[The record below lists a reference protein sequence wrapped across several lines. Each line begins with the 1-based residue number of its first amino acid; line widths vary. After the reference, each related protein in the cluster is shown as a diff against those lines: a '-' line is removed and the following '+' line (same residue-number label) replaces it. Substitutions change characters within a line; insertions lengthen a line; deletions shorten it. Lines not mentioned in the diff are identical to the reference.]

1 MVLSDE
7 WLNEVWIAGFA
18 IKDNRQMKTQVI
30 CGSNIKHI
38 LWRLKEMSV
47 SKKKAGKEW
56 LGVKKRY
63 IVSTVFPL
71 RALCTSFYSKIAF
84 HKHIAK

>member
-7 WLNEVWIAGFA
+7 WLNEVWIAGFS
-18 IKDNRQMKTQVI
+18 IKDNRQMKAQVI

-38 LWRLKEMSV
+38 SWRLKEMSV

-56 LGVKKRY
+56 LGVKKKIHCEY
-63 IVSTVFPL
+63 SLSSESIV
-71 RALCTSFYSKIAF
+71 
-84 HKHIAK
+84 HIILL